1 VVESPGIDAAVERSN
16 LVREA
21 LEIARRA
28 HFGQIRSGSNG
39 RPYIEHPI
47 AVAELLA
54 EQAYSEEV
62 LAAALLHDVVEDTD
76 MTVEDIRERVGSP
89 VAELVEVLSDD
100 PSIESYAERKREHRD
115 RVDAADDGARAI
127 FAADKLANVRMLRVA
142 YRVRGEGIAEELK
155 VPLDEKIKIW
165 SQDLEKLLEGTPD
178 AALVTDL
185 GTELAGLAGDRATQA
200 RSSSS

>member
-1 VVESPGIDAAVERSN
+1 MVESPGLDAAVERSE

-21 LEIARRA
+21 REIARRA

-54 EQAYSEEV
+54 EQDYPEDV
-62 LAAALLHDVVEDTD
+62 LAAALLHDVVEDTEL
-76 MTVEDIRERVGSP
+76 TVEDIRERVGNR

-115 RVDAADDGARAI
+115 RVAEADDGARAI
-127 FAADKLANVRMLRVA
+127 FAADKLANVRMLRDA
-142 YRVRGEGIAEELK
+142 YRVRGEDIAEELK
-155 VPLDEKIKIW
+155 VSLDEKIEVW
-165 SQDLEKLLEGTPD
+165 DEDLEKLLEGTPD
-178 AALVTDL
+178 PSLVTDL
-185 GTELAGLAGDRATQA
+185 GTELAGLAGDRVTRA
-200 RSSSS
+200 RSSST

>member
-1 VVESPGIDAAVERSN
+1 MVESPGIDAAVERSN

-54 EQAYSEEV
+54 EQSYPEEV

-76 MTVEDIRERVGSP
+76 MTVEDIRERVGSA
-89 VAELVEVLSDD
+89 VSELVEVLSDD

-165 SQDLEKLLEGTPD
+165 AQDLEKLLEGTPD

>member
-1 VVESPGIDAAVERSN
+1 MESPGIDAAVERSN
-16 LVREA
+16 LIREA

-54 EQAYSEEV
+54 EQAYPEEV

-76 MTVEDIRERVGSP
+76 MTVEDIRERVGGP
-89 VAELVEVLSDD
+89 VAELVEILSDD